1 MSKKD
6 CSFNMWETENVT
18 HKVTLYFLWCPG
30 FRLQFSSLK
39 VQLQPHETPCLAGW
53 SEPPKSVIKIFTL
66 GERIKIS
73 KGCFVLFLSGR
84 ACETFFPF
92 ILFSSEPAHN
102 GLSFKH

>member
-30 FRLQFSSLK
+30 FRLQLSSLK

-66 GERIKIS
+66 GGKDQNLKRLF
-73 KGCFVLFLSGR
+73 CFVPEWQGYARHSS
-84 ACETFFPF
+84 
-92 ILFSSEPAHN
+92 LFSVFLRARTQWTQ
-102 GLSFKH
+102 L